1 MGLPKHTV
9 NGIVSLAISVA
20 ATRAFTREAADA
32 PRSPEAF
39 EDALCQLGNRRYHA
53 HHPFHARLHN
63 GELTK
68 GQVQA
73 WALNRYCYQAA
84 IPRKDAALIA
94 RTDDPELRR
103 HWRRRLADHD
113 GDHPGDGG
121 LARWLHLVQ
130 GLGLDPEVVRGQ
142 TLALPGVRFACEA
155 YVRFV
160 AERSLVEAVASSL
173 TELFAPTLIAA
184 RITGMLR
191 NYDFVDEDT
200 LVYFDARL
208 NEAPRDA
215 EAALSYVTRH
225 AITREQ
231 QDAAIAALRFKC
243 DVLWAILDA
252 LDYAYV
258 KPGNIPPGAFDPD
271 GSTAHTATAHT
282 A

>member
-1 MGLPKHTV
+1 MTHAP
-9 NGIVSLAISVA
+9 
-20 ATRAFTREAADA
+20 ADA
-32 PRSPEAF
+32 DTPMSPEALEAAF
-39 EDALCQLGNRRYHA
+39 REVGNTRYHA

-73 WALNRYCYQAA
+73 WALNRYCYQAV

-94 RTDDPELRR
+94 RTEDPELRR

-113 GDHPGDGG
+113 GDHAGDGG
-121 LARWLHLVQ
+121 LARWLHLIR
-130 GLGLDPEVVRGQ
+130 GLGLDPEIVRAQ

-155 YVRFV
+155 YLRFV

-173 TELFAPTLIAA
+173 TELFAPALISD
-184 RITGMLR
+184 RIAGMLR
-191 NYDFVDEDT
+191 NYDFVDADT

-215 EAALSYVTRH
+215 EAALSYVIRQ
-225 AITREQ
+225 AVTREQ
-231 QDAAIAALRFKC
+231 QDAAIAALSFKC

-258 KPGNIPPGAFDPD
+258 APGNIPPGAFVP
-271 GSTAHTATAHT
+271 GASRAQLG
-282 A
+282 

>member
-1 MGLPKHTV
+1 MTHTQPHDP
-9 NGIVSLAISVA
+9 G
-20 ATRAFTREAADA
+20 EA
-32 PRSPEAF
+32 PRTPEAF
-39 EDALCQLGNRRYHA
+39 EAALCEVGRARYHA

-63 GELTK
+63 GELSK

-94 RTDDPELRR
+94 RTDDAELRR

-121 LARWLHLVQ
+121 LARWLHLVH
-130 GLGLDPEVVRGQ
+130 GLGLDPAVVRAQ
-142 TLALPGVRFACEA
+142 TLALPTVRFACDA

-173 TELFAPTLIAA
+173 TELFAPALIAD
-184 RITGMLR
+184 RIAGMLR

-231 QDAAIAALRFKC
+231 QDAAIAALHFKC

-258 KPGNIPPGAFDPD
+258 APGNIPPGAFDPA
-271 GSTAHTATAHT
+271 GSTAHAG
-282 A
+282 

>member
-1 MGLPKHTV
+1 MTH
-9 NGIVSLAISVA
+9 A
-20 ATRAFTREAADA
+20 RAQDA
-32 PRSPEAF
+32 SHAPLSPEAF
-39 EDALCQLGNRRYHA
+39 EDALRDVGHQRYHA

-68 GQVQA
+68 GQIQA
-73 WALNRYCYQAA
+73 WALNRYCYQAT

-94 RTDDPELRR
+94 RTEDPELRR

-121 LARWLHLVQ
+121 LARWLHLVH
-130 GLGLDPEVVRGQ
+130 GLGLDPEAVRGQ
-142 TLALPGVRFACEA
+142 TLALPAVRFACEA
-155 YVRFV
+155 YVHFV

-173 TELFAPTLIAA
+173 TELFAPALIAD
-184 RITGMLR
+184 RISGMLR
-191 NYDFVDEDT
+191 NYDFIDEDT

-215 EAALSYVTRH
+215 EAALTYVTRH
-225 AITREQ
+225 AVTRTQ

-252 LDYAYV
+252 LDHAYV
-258 KPGNIPPGAFDPD
+258 APGHIPPGAFDPA
-271 GSTAHTATAHT
+271 GSTAHTG
-282 A
+282 

>member
-1 MGLPKHTV
+1 MTQTHE
-9 NGIVSLAISVA
+9 S
-20 ATRAFTREAADA
+20 ADA
-32 PRSPEAF
+32 PRTPEAF
-39 EDALCQLGNRRYHA
+39 EAALCEVGEVHYHA
-53 HHPFHARLHN
+53 RHPFHARLHN
-63 GELTK
+63 GELSK

-94 RTDDPELRR
+94 RTEDPELRR

-121 LARWLHLVQ
+121 LARWLHLIH
-130 GLGLDPEVVRGQ
+130 GLGLDPEAVSTQ
-142 TLALPGVRFACEA
+142 ALALPAVRFACEA

-173 TELFAPTLIAA
+173 TELFAPTLIAD

-191 NYDFVDEDT
+191 NYDFIDEDT
-200 LVYFDARL
+200 LAYFDDRL
-208 NEAPRDA
+208 NAAPRDA
-215 EAALSYVTRH
+215 EAALSYVTRQ
-225 AITREQ
+225 AVTREQ

-243 DVLWAILDA
+243 DVLWAMLDA

-258 KPGNIPPGAFDPD
+258 TPGNIPPGAFDPSA
-271 GSTAHTATAHT
+271 STAHAA
-282 A
+282 